1 MSKITPRS
9 TGRDAV
15 AMLLERDTVARC
27 EERRRTSEERVPNMR
42 SSRVP
47 EGVMDGPIKFALRS
61 KVYAKTMLCVRG
73 FLHVSLKRAIIF
85 GTGPPFSVLAQ

>member
-27 EERRRTSEERVPNMR
+27 EERRRTSEERAPNMR

-47 EGVMDGPIKFALRS
+47 EGVMDGPLQES
-61 KVYAKTMLCVRG
+61 KEKVSFDQAFPSCVPR
-73 FLHVSLKRAIIF
+73 
-85 GTGPPFSVLAQ
+85 FSEESVF

>member
-27 EERRRTSEERVPNMR
+27 EERRRTSEERAPNMR

-47 EGVMDGPIKFALRS
+47 EGVMDGPLMRKFNVPYVTKIKKKDVLELF
-61 KVYAKTMLCVRG
+61 
-73 FLHVSLKRAIIF
+73 FLEW
-85 GTGPPFSVLAQ
+85 

>member
-47 EGVMDGPIKFALRS
+47 EGVMDGPLICSARFVVPRL
-61 KVYAKTMLCVRG
+61 
-73 FLHVSLKRAIIF
+73 
-85 GTGPPFSVLAQ
+85 TGESVF

>member
-47 EGVMDGPIKFALRS
+47 EGVMDGPLLGYVARL
-61 KVYAKTMLCVRG
+61 
-73 FLHVSLKRAIIF
+73 
-85 GTGPPFSVLAQ
+85 TGEWMFQ